1 MKNKKLGMGLSSL
14 LGAKETK
21 KVDNKQLEINPNEK
35 NLFFIPIE
43 KIIRDPEQP
52 RKIFNDENIKELAL
66 SIKKHG
72 LIQPIIIRKH
82 GENEYKIVAGE
93 RRWRAAQIAELNI
106 MPSIILPSDLDKDEV
121 SLIENIQRE
130 DLKTT
135 EEAIAYNN
143 LIEKNK
149 YSHEQLASIVG
160 KSRSHVTNTLRILN
174 LDKFFL
180 DLLDNEI
187 ITLGHA
193 KVLIGKKQNDLDPN
207 IIEKMKSS
215 KLSVRELERN
225 LSKNFNKP
233 PPDINIINEEKNL
246 SSLIGFKSQIKYN
259 SKGQGYIKIFYDNL
273 EQYDFIVKK
282 IKN

>member
-21 KVDNKQLEINPNEK
+21 KADNKQLEINPNEK

-225 LSKNFNKP
+225 LSKNFSKP
-233 PPDINIINEEKNL
+233 PTDINIINEEKNL

>member
-14 LGAKETK
+14 LGAKDTK
-21 KVDNKQLEINPNEK
+21 KENTKQLEINPSEK

-43 KIIRDPEQP
+43 KIVRDPEQP
-52 RKIFNDENIKELAL
+52 RKIFNNENIKELAL

-72 LIQPIIIRKH
+72 LIQPIIIRKY
-82 GENEYKIVAGE
+82 GVDEYRIVAGE
-93 RRWRAAQIAELNI
+93 RRWRASQIAELNI

-135 EEAIAYNN
+135 EEAIAYNK

-160 KSRSHVTNTLRILN
+160 KSRSHVTNILRILN
-174 LDKFFL
+174 LDKYFL
-180 DLLDNEI
+180 DLLDKEI
-187 ITLGHA
+187 ITMGHA
-193 KVLIGKKQNDLDPN
+193 KILIGKKENDLDQS
-207 IIEKMKSS
+207 IIKKMISN
-215 KLSVRELERN
+215 KLSVRELERS
-225 LSKNFNKP
+225 LSKKTSKSF
-233 PPDINIINEEKNL
+233 PDINIINEEKNL

>member
-14 LGAKETK
+14 LGAKDTK
-21 KVDNKQLEINPNEK
+21 KENTKQLKINDNEK

-43 KIIRDPEQP
+43 KIVRDPEQP

-72 LIQPIIIRKH
+72 LIQPIIIRKY
-82 GENEYKIVAGE
+82 GADEYRIVAGE
-93 RRWRAAQIAELNI
+93 RRWRASQIAELNI

-174 LDKFFL
+174 LDKYFL
-180 DLLDNEI
+180 DLLDKEI
-187 ITLGHA
+187 ITMGHA
-193 KVLIGKKQNDLDPN
+193 KILIGKKQNDLDQN
-207 IIEKMKSS
+207 IIEKMINS

-225 LSKNFNKP
+225 LSKRTIKSS
-233 PPDINIINEEKNL
+233 PDINIINEEKNL
-246 SSLIGFKSQIKYN
+246 STLIGFKSQIKYN

>member
-130 DLKTT
+130 DLRTT

-193 KVLIGKKQNDLDPN
+193 KVLIGKKQNELDPN

-225 LSKNFNKP
+225 LSKNFIKP
-233 PPDINIINEEKNL
+233 TPDINIINEEKNL

>member
-14 LGAKETK
+14 LGAKGAK
-21 KVDNKQLEINPNEK
+21 KENNRQLEINPTEK

-52 RKIFNDENIKELAL
+52 RKIFNNENIKELAL

-106 MPSIILPSDLDKDEV
+106 IPSIILPSDLDKDEV

-207 IIEKMKSS
+207 IVEKMKSS

-225 LSKNFNKP
+225 LNKNFSKP
-233 PPDINIINEEKNL
+233 STDINIISEEKNL

>member
-14 LGAKETK
+14 LGAKDSK
-21 KVDNKQLEINPNEK
+21 KENTKQLEINPTEK

-43 KIIRDPEQP
+43 KINRDPQQP
-52 RKIFNDENIKELAL
+52 RKTFNDESIKELAL

-82 GENEYKIVAGE
+82 GADEYRIVAGE
-93 RRWRAAQIAELNI
+93 RRWRASQIAELNI
-106 MPSIILPSDLDKDEV
+106 MPSIILPSDLDKDEI

-174 LDKFFL
+174 LDKFF
-180 DLLDNEI
+180 
-187 ITLGHA
+187 
-193 KVLIGKKQNDLDPN
+193 
-207 IIEKMKSS
+207 
-215 KLSVRELERN
+215 
-225 LSKNFNKP
+225 
-233 PPDINIINEEKNL
+233 
-246 SSLIGFKSQIKYN
+246 FKTNGTVPY
-259 SKGQGYIKIFYDNL
+259 L
-273 EQYDFIVKK
+273 
-282 IKN
+282 

>member
-14 LGAKETK
+14 LGAKIVK
-21 KVDNKQLEINPNEK
+21 NKPVTEIKSQNNEK
-35 NLFFIPIE
+35 NLLFISIE
-43 KIIRDPEQP
+43 KIVRDPEQP
-52 RKIFNDENIKELAL
+52 RKQFNEDKIKELAI

-72 LIQPIIIRKH
+72 LIQPIILRKYS
-82 GENEYKIVAGE
+82 EEEYRIVAGE
-93 RRWRAAQIAELNI
+93 RRWRASQIAGLNI
-106 MPSIILPSDLDKDEV
+106 MPSIILPSDLDKSEV

-130 DLKTT
+130 DLTII
-135 EEAIAYNN
+135 EEANAYIN
-143 LIEKNK
+143 LIEKNQ

-160 KSRSHVTNTLRILN
+160 KSRSHITNILRILS

-180 DLLDNEI
+180 DLLEKDI

-193 KVLIGKKQNDLDPN
+193 KILGGKNENSLASDVID
-207 IIEKMKSS
+207 KMIQK
-215 KLSVRELERN
+215 KLSVRELERAI
-225 LSKNFNKP
+225 KNKKTP
-233 PPDINIINEEKNL
+233 MVRDINITTEEKNL

-259 SKGQGYIKIFYDNL
+259 SKGQGYIKIFYENL

>member
-14 LGAKETK
+14 LGAKIVKNEPDTEIK
-21 KVDNKQLEINPNEK
+21 NQNKEK
-35 NLFFIPIE
+35 NLLFISIE
-43 KIIRDPEQP
+43 KIIRDPDQP
-52 RKIFNDENIKELAL
+52 RKQFNEEKIKELAI

-72 LIQPIIIRKH
+72 LIQPIILRKYSD
-82 GENEYKIVAGE
+82 EEYRIVAGE
-93 RRWRAAQIAELNI
+93 RRWRASQIAGLNL
-106 MPSIILPSDLDKDEV
+106 MPSIILPSDLDKNEV

-130 DLKTT
+130 DLTII
-135 EEAIAYNN
+135 EEANAYIN
-143 LIEKNK
+143 LIEKNQ

-160 KSRSHVTNTLRILN
+160 KSRSHITNILRILS

-180 DLLDNEI
+180 DLLEKDI

-193 KVLIGKKQNDLDPN
+193 KILGGKNENSLASDVIN
-207 IIEKMKSS
+207 KMIQK
-215 KLSVRELERN
+215 KLSVRELERAI
-225 LSKNFNKP
+225 KNKKTP
-233 PPDINIINEEKNL
+233 MERDINITTEEKNL

-259 SKGQGYIKIFYDNL
+259 SKGQGYIKIFYENL

>member
-14 LGAKETK
+14 LGAKIVKNEPDTEIK
-21 KVDNKQLEINPNEK
+21 NQNKEK
-35 NLFFIPIE
+35 NLLFISIE
-43 KIIRDPEQP
+43 KIIRDPGQP
-52 RKIFNDENIKELAL
+52 RKQFNEEKIKELAI

-72 LIQPIIIRKH
+72 LIQPIILRKYSD
-82 GENEYKIVAGE
+82 EEYRIVAGE
-93 RRWRAAQIAELNI
+93 RRWRASQIAGLNI
-106 MPSIILPSDLDKDEV
+106 MPSIILPSDLDKNEV

-130 DLKTT
+130 DLTII
-135 EEAIAYNN
+135 EEANAYIN
-143 LIEKNK
+143 LIEKNQ

-160 KSRSHVTNTLRILN
+160 KSRSHITNILRILS

-180 DLLDNEI
+180 DLLEKDI

-193 KVLIGKKQNDLDPN
+193 KILGGKNENSLASEVID
-207 IIEKMKSS
+207 KMIQK
-215 KLSVRELERN
+215 KLSVRELERAI
-225 LSKNFNKP
+225 KNKKSP
-233 PPDINIINEEKNL
+233 MERDINITTEEKNL

-259 SKGQGYIKIFYDNL
+259 SKGQGYIKIFYENL

>member
-14 LGAKETK
+14 LGAKIVKNEPVT
-21 KVDNKQLEINPNEK
+21 EIKSQNNEK
-35 NLFFIPIE
+35 NLLFISIE
-43 KIIRDPEQP
+43 KIIRDPDQP
-52 RKIFNDENIKELAL
+52 RKQFNEDKIKELAI

-72 LIQPIIIRKH
+72 LIQPIILRKYS
-82 GENEYKIVAGE
+82 EEEYRIVAGE
-93 RRWRAAQIAELNI
+93 RRWRASQIAGLNI
-106 MPSIILPSDLDKDEV
+106 MPSIILPSDLDKNEV

-130 DLKTT
+130 DLTII
-135 EEAIAYNN
+135 EEANAYIN
-143 LIEKNK
+143 LIEKNQ

-160 KSRSHVTNTLRILN
+160 KSRSHITNILRILS

-180 DLLDNEI
+180 DLLEKDI

-193 KVLIGKKQNDLDPN
+193 KILGGKNENSLASDVIN
-207 IIEKMKSS
+207 KMIQK
-215 KLSVRELERN
+215 KLSVRELERAI
-225 LSKNFNKP
+225 KNKKKP
-233 PPDINIINEEKNL
+233 IEQDINITTEEKNL

-259 SKGQGYIKIFYDNL
+259 SKGQGYIKIFYENL

>member
-14 LGAKETK
+14 LGAKETN

-72 LIQPIIIRKH
+72 LIQPIIIRKQ

-180 DLLDNEI
+180 DLLDKEI

-193 KVLIGKKQNDLDPN
+193 KVLIGKKQNDLDPI
-207 IIEKMKSS
+207 IIEKMKSG

-225 LSKNFNKP
+225 LSKNFSKP
-233 PPDINIINEEKNL
+233 PPDINVINEEKNL

>member
-14 LGAKETK
+14 LGAKDTK
-21 KVDNKQLEINPNEK
+21 KEDNKQLEINPNEK

-82 GENEYKIVAGE
+82 GVDEYRIVAGE
-93 RRWRAAQIAELNI
+93 RRWRASQIAKLNI
-106 MPSIILPSDLDKDEV
+106 MPSIILPSDLDKDEI

-130 DLKTT
+130 DLRTT
-135 EEAIAYNN
+135 EEAIAFNN

-149 YSHEQLASIVG
+149 YSHEQLANIVG

-193 KVLIGKKQNDLDPN
+193 KVLIGKKQEDLDSN

-225 LSKNFNKP
+225 LSKNCIKP
-233 PPDINIINEEKNL
+233 TPDINIINEEKNL

>member
-21 KVDNKQLEINPNEK
+21 KADNKQLEINPNEK

-82 GENEYKIVAGE
+82 GDNEYKIVAGE

-193 KVLIGKKQNDLDPN
+193 KVLIGKKQNDLNPN

-225 LSKNFNKP
+225 LSKNFSKP
-233 PPDINIINEEKNL
+233 PTDINIINEEKNL

>member
-14 LGAKETK
+14 LGAKDTK
-21 KVDNKQLEINPNEK
+21 KENTKQLEINDNEK

-43 KIIRDPEQP
+43 KIVRDPEQP

-72 LIQPIIIRKH
+72 LIQPIIIRKY
-82 GENEYKIVAGE
+82 GADEYRIVAGE
-93 RRWRAAQIAELNI
+93 RRWRASQIAELNI

-160 KSRSHVTNTLRILN
+160 KSRSHVTNTLRVLN

-180 DLLDNEI
+180 DLLDKEI
-187 ITLGHA
+187 ITMGHA
-193 KVLIGKKQNDLDPN
+193 KILIGKKQNDLDQN
-207 IIEKMKSS
+207 IIEKMINS

-225 LSKNFNKP
+225 LSKRTIKSS
-233 PPDINIINEEKNL
+233 PDINIINEEKNL
-246 SSLIGFKSQIKYN
+246 STLIGFKSQIKYN

>member
-14 LGAKETK
+14 LGAKIVKNEPVT
-21 KVDNKQLEINPNEK
+21 EIKSQNNEK
-35 NLFFIPIE
+35 NLLFISIE
-43 KIIRDPEQP
+43 KIIRDPDQP
-52 RKIFNDENIKELAL
+52 RKQFNEDKIKELAI

-72 LIQPIIIRKH
+72 LIQPIILRKYS
-82 GENEYKIVAGE
+82 EEEYRIVAGE
-93 RRWRAAQIAELNI
+93 RRWRASQIAGLNL
-106 MPSIILPSDLDKDEV
+106 MPSIILPSDLDKNEV

-130 DLKTT
+130 DLTII
-135 EEAIAYNN
+135 EEANAYIN
-143 LIEKNK
+143 LIEKNQ

-160 KSRSHVTNTLRILN
+160 KSRSHITNILRILS

-180 DLLDNEI
+180 DLLEKDI

-193 KVLIGKKQNDLDPN
+193 KILGGKNENSLASDVID
-207 IIEKMKSS
+207 KMIQK
-215 KLSVRELERN
+215 KLSVRELERAI
-225 LSKNFNKP
+225 KNKKTP
-233 PPDINIINEEKNL
+233 MVRDINITTEEKNL

-259 SKGQGYIKIFYDNL
+259 SKGQGYIKIFYENL

>member
-21 KVDNKQLEINPNEK
+21 KADNKQLEINPNEK

-225 LSKNFNKP
+225 LSKNFIKP
-233 PPDINIINEEKNL
+233 TPDINIINEEKNL

>member
-14 LGAKETK
+14 LGAKDTK
-21 KVDNKQLEINPNEK
+21 KENTKQLKINDNEK

-43 KIIRDPEQP
+43 KIVRDPEQP
-52 RKIFNDENIKELAL
+52 RKIFNVENIKELAL

-72 LIQPIIIRKH
+72 LIQPIIIRKY
-82 GENEYKIVAGE
+82 GADEYRIVAGE
-93 RRWRAAQIAELNI
+93 RRWRASQIAELNI

-180 DLLDNEI
+180 DLLDKEI
-187 ITLGHA
+187 ITMGHA
-193 KVLIGKKQNDLDPN
+193 KILIGKKQNDLDQN
-207 IIEKMKSS
+207 IIEKMINS

-225 LSKNFNKP
+225 LSKRTIKSS
-233 PPDINIINEEKNL
+233 PDINIINEEKNL
-246 SSLIGFKSQIKYN
+246 STLIGFKSQIKYN

>member
-14 LGAKETK
+14 LGAKDTK
-21 KVDNKQLEINPNEK
+21 KENTKQLEINPSEK

-43 KIIRDPEQP
+43 KIVRDPEQP
-52 RKIFNDENIKELAL
+52 RKIFNNENIKELAL

-72 LIQPIIIRKH
+72 LIQPIIIRKY
-82 GENEYKIVAGE
+82 GVDEYRIVAGE
-93 RRWRAAQIAELNI
+93 RRWRASQIAELNI

-135 EEAIAYNN
+135 EEAIAYNK

-160 KSRSHVTNTLRILN
+160 KSRSHVTNILRILN
-174 LDKFFL
+174 LDKYFL
-180 DLLDNEI
+180 DLLDKEI
-187 ITLGHA
+187 ITMGHA
-193 KVLIGKKQNDLDPN
+193 KILIGKKENDLDQS
-207 IIEKMKSS
+207 IIKKMISN
-215 KLSVRELERN
+215 KLSVRELERS
-225 LSKNFNKP
+225 LSKKTSKSF
-233 PPDINIINEEKNL
+233 PDINIINEEKNL

-273 EQYDFIVKK
+273 EQYNFIVKK

>member
-21 KVDNKQLEINPNEK
+21 KADNKQLEINPNEK

-82 GENEYKIVAGE
+82 EENEYKIVAGE

-225 LSKNFNKP
+225 LSKNFSKP
-233 PPDINIINEEKNL
+233 PTDINIINEEKNL